1 MSAPA
6 RGDFKSESPSD
17 RLRAICL
24 ALPEAAE
31 VVIKRGPTYRIN
43 EKIFALDRLVKGRAS
58 AWFKAPAGAQGVL
71 IGADPER
78 FFSPPYY
85 GSKGWIGMRLDRR
98 PDWSEVVSLAKRS
111 YCLIAPRRLSATLS
125 LT

>member
-1 MSAPA
+1 MSPPG
-6 RGDFKSESPSD
+6 RDDSKSEGPSD

-24 ALPEAAE
+24 ASPEARE
-31 VVIKRGPTYRIN
+31 VVIKRGPTYRID
-43 EKIFALDRLVKGRAS
+43 EKIFALDRLVEGRAT

-85 GSKGWIGMRLDRR
+85 GSKGWIGMRLDRQ
-98 PDWSEVVSLAKRS
+98 PDWGEVGSLAKRS
-111 YCLIAPRRLSATLS
+111 YCLIAPRRLGARFA
-125 LT
+125 

>member
-43 EKIFALDRLVKGRAS
+43 EKIFALDRLVA
-58 AWFKAPAGAQGVL
+58 
-71 IGADPER
+71 
-78 FFSPPYY
+78 
-85 GSKGWIGMRLDRR
+85 
-98 PDWSEVVSLAKRS
+98 
-111 YCLIAPRRLSATLS
+111 APRPGSRCLRARKAC
-125 LT
+125 